1 MTERGWDRLRR
12 GADIRR
18 VLRAGIRHRE
28 SRVVLYVLP
37 TERGTRV
44 AFVCGRRVGMAVARN
59 RARRLMRETWSALA
73 PGTQGGFDI
82 VFVAQPEIAGA
93 GMGDV
98 LAETRVALVRAGVIV
113 R

>member
-1 MTERGWDRLRR
+1 MTARDWDRLRT
-12 GADIRR
+12 GPDIRH
-18 VLRAGIRHRE
+18 VLRVGVRHQER
-28 SRVVLYVLP
+28 RVVLYVLP

-44 AFVCGRRVGMAVARN
+44 AFVCGRRVGTAVARN

-82 VFVAQPEIAGA
+82 VFVARPDIEGA
-93 GMGDV
+93 TMGDV
-98 LAETRVALVRAGVIV
+98 LAESLGALVRAGVIV

>member
-1 MTERGWDRLRR
+1 MRQGE
-12 GADIRR
+12 DIRD
-18 VLRAGIRHRE
+18 VLRTGVRYQER
-28 SRVVLYVLP
+28 RVVLYVLP

-44 AFVCGRRVGMAVARN
+44 AFVCGRRVGTAVARN

-82 VFVAQPEIAGA
+82 VFVARPEIRGA
-93 GMGDV
+93 VMGDV
-98 LAETRVALVRAGVIV
+98 LEESRIALARTGVIV